1 MEQITS
7 LEDDIKIISPDML
20 FITKCYKLLRKLGYI
35 KSQYEYSEQFLNK
48 NKYYYAMVLSEGR
61 QPSIDTLHNLICN
74 IRTLTEQNAN
84 TYAERLCEEGQKI
97 ITNRLLKFL

>member
-1 MEQITS
+1 MEQNIH
-7 LEDDIKIISPDML
+7 EDMA
-20 FITKCYKLLRKLGYI
+20 FVVKCFKVLKRLGYAR
-35 KSQYEYSEQFLNK
+35 SQYTFSKEFLNK

-97 ITNRLLKFL
+97 ITQRLLKFL

>member
-1 MEQITS
+1 MQE
-7 LEDDIKIISPDML
+7 EDDDLMTIAQDL
-20 FITKCYKLLRKLGYI
+20 AFVLKCYKLLRKLGYI
-35 KSQYEYSEQFLNK
+35 KSQYEFSEQFLNK
-48 NKYYYAMVLSEGR
+48 NKYYLGMVLCERR
-61 QPSIDTLHNLICN
+61 QPSIDALHNLLCN